1 MGKLSAQR
9 LALVGAVAAVLAIVV
24 YVGATIASA
33 IEYNRS
39 EAAGTYIDGPP
50 AAILIAG
57 DAGMILGVGAL
68 VLLLS
73 ALVLHGLKGRK
84 TMCLLNR

>member
-1 MGKLSAQR
+1 MRKLSPRR
-9 LALVGAVAAVLAIVV
+9 LALAGAVTALLAAVV

-33 IEYNRS
+33 IEYNMS
-39 EAAGTYIDGPP
+39 EAAGLYVDGPP

-57 DAGMILGVGAL
+57 NIGLALAVVAL

-73 ALVLHGLKGRK
+73 ALVLNVLTGRK
-84 TMCLLNR
+84 KPLPGE